1 MGKLNSAGFLT
12 GTAAVDGDFN
22 VFSAAAR
29 ETGGGLLWVLLV
41 STDSRAFV
49 LLVCCKVSISRYS
62 DRLSC

>member
-29 ETGGGLLWVLLV
+29 DDWWWFALGSSGFHGFPRFRAPRLLQSVDFALQ
-41 STDSRAFV
+41 
-49 LLVCCKVSISRYS
+49 
-62 DRLSC
+62 